1 MLQSMTG
8 IGRAEAL
15 ISGRHLSIE
24 IRSLNGKN
32 LDINLNRLAPVF
44 RPWDI
49 ELRSFLSPKLLRG
62 TVELVITV
70 RQESA
75 SQKAGINSELAA
87 SYFQELKSLSDK
99 LGVGQAMPELLSCVL
114 RMPDVLGNT
123 EPEPLDQADWEAV
136 LKHVEVAVEKLQ
148 EHRRTEGASLET
160 DLRKRIDGIEDGMHR
175 IIPLEAGRMERIKA
189 RLMNNFRDAGIEN
202 LDQNRFEQELIYYL
216 EKMDISEEKTRLQQH
231 CRYFRQMIDN
241 NELSKGKVLGFILQ
255 EIGREINTTG
265 SKANDAGIQQI
276 VVQMKDELEKAKEQV
291 LNVL

>member
-75 SQKAGINSELAA
+75 SQKAGINSELAT

-99 LGVGQAMPELLSCVL
+99 LGVGQAMPELLACVL

-123 EPEPLDQADWEAV
+123 EPEPLGQADWEAV
-136 LKHVEVAVEKLQ
+136 LKHVELAVEKLQ
-148 EHRRTEGASLET
+148 EHRRTEGAALET
-160 DLRKRIDGIEDGMHR
+160 DLRKRIDAIEEGMHR